1 MEETYRIT
9 INNHPFRFDCR
20 SWGTRS
26 GFAHGVELWDTGEWD
41 RLAEAKCFYLNR
53 TWECYNFQTVMLEA
67 IRKAQNREVTRTW
80 ENLQRL
86 YGWER
91 ITKKRR
97 EELDKRL
104 AEDEYMETLKAL
116 YDEVKKVHP
125 AWERWE
131 WVRVE

>member
-26 GFAHGVELWDTGEWD
+26 GFAHGAELIDTGSWL
-41 RLAEAKCFYLNR
+41 RLAEAKRFYLNR
-53 TWECYNFQTVMLEA
+53 TWECYTFQSAMLDA
-67 IRKAQNREVTRTW
+67 IENAMDSQRDDITRKLKRE
-80 ENLQRL
+80 N
-86 YGWER
+86 GWEK
-91 ITKKRR
+91 ITAKRR
-97 EELDKRL
+97 EALDKAL